1 MKDREGYMNYK
12 AKTCEFS
19 RKLLSLMSRNFRLLF
34 CFFQFHCFVKEALT
48 QNSVTKDDLGEL
60 YKAFV
65 QDLLYFDREYK
76 KLDSDAVLGLRVAEG
91 TVSIA

>member
-1 MKDREGYMNYK
+1 
-12 AKTCEFS
+12 
-19 RKLLSLMSRNFRLLF
+19 MSRNFRLLF
-34 CFFQFHCFVKEALT
+34 CFFQFYCFLKEALT

-65 QDLLYFDREYK
+65 QDLVYIDREYK

-91 TVSIA
+91 KQSVGLGCCFIELLTGWTLLSHYLI

>member
-1 MKDREGYMNYK
+1 
-12 AKTCEFS
+12 
-19 RKLLSLMSRNFRLLF
+19 MSRNFRLLF
-34 CFFQFHCFVKEALT
+34 CFFQFYCFLKEALT

-65 QDLLYFDREYK
+65 RDLVYIDREYK

-91 TVSIA
+91 KHSVGLGCCFIELLTG